1 MSQSLEPGTLRLWH
15 RHNEAKLTWNGVA
28 GTSGDEKRKPASGL
42 TEISFPVLTV
52 TPVGGVTEVGG
63 GEGYG
68 VNERGSSGRDKK
80 TVEGDEAL
88 ELRPA
93 AGLGFTAVTLNFRI
107 PKNSRQAVVLEAYR
121 GDALLETHILKA
133 ADMRGRS
140 KSDPLPLSFEAPVDR
155 LVFRADD
162 DSHFGLLAS
171 SFSVA
176 ALAAPA
182 PHVVS
187 VTPAKDATATP
198 AASVQLEFSTAMDRA
213 SVEAAFLLTTDAPPL
228 ADDAS
233 FINPPAF
240 DALKLTSMCE
250 GRWRVRNPNGAPVR
264 FTWDVAGQ
272 GEKGA
277 GVVPASADVFFYTS
291 GGSQTARLFADGKQQ
306 QVKASNPSTCGS
318 SVPVKGGFS
327 WQDGKHMVFTPDRP
341 LEEGVYFLQVSSAA
355 KSAQGQRLE
364 PFASSFTVARPAPLP
379 EPWRQATLS
388 GAGSASF
395 NPDNERFTLSVSG
408 ARSEHFVFQ
417 EATAD
422 ATLTARVNPL
432 VTTDAQA
439 KAGLMLR
446 QANAPESPFA
456 FLYLTLEGRV
466 VFEYS
471 GEQGNVQRVEG
482 GERANEAVY
491 LRLERKEEG
500 VYAYESDDG
509 MNWSLLTTVALSVS
523 SPFHLGLATATPDTQ
538 VQAQFEQVEVRV
550 QETPGEVQASFTATP
565 TSGQVP
571 LTVAFD
577 ASASVGE
584 NLTYQWDF
592 GDGSTGT
599 GQRISHIYEYATKY
613 GYFVVL
619 TVTDESGSS
628 TASRL
633 VHVQAPD
640 AGSPPSVDRSDPLSV
655 QQFAI
660 WHTQRFTAEYGVSK
674 LLEFVEPLEVGR
686 IESVTPDRSWVIYR
700 ERKLRADGTP
710 IGSNNFHLVNLDT
723 GDSTPLGKPDGLLID
738 FPYLSNDASMVG
750 FIGGDSDVYVMK
762 LSDMQPHRLIDIEDG
777 YLASGIRFRSNGS
790 ELGLISTYISDDHES
805 PDIALV
811 LRVSISS
818 RDVSMQDAVVGRIEP
833 EDLSEGFG
841 GLRWEGD
848 RLLWRF
854 EEAEGGPGQLRS
866 LGLLQ
871 AQQSGVLTLADRGFD
886 FSLPYEANIALG
898 VSRAYGV
905 GSHTGVDYYALDFN
919 LNNAPR
925 KDSDEGI
932 IISAV
937 SNANR
942 VIEASFN
949 STAENTQ
956 SSCDYNVHRS
966 NRIVLEHVSDAGD
979 LVFSRYVHLLYDSIP
994 SNLRITNTD
1003 LDIAGGQ
1010 AVGLL
1015 STTGCSSGPHLHFRA
1030 FVQEGGGKISIL
1042 PEPLDGYDNFQQ
1054 TSDNP
1059 YISQNTLEDLQM
1071 ASAFSLRQTQ
1081 QDSTSVMSGEEAGY
1095 DDAADALGTP
1105 TLDHDIKDMLTINS
1119 EEDLEVKVNVNY
1131 PGSTLFSQSPAE
1143 VVLRFRDDNKP
1154 QSSPQE
1160 HKRSRFLPV
1169 EAEKL
1174 ASAAQ
1179 QVSGSSSLTF
1189 KLEHDKI
1196 KSLGSAVTD
1205 TPLDLWLERQV
1216 AGGSL
1221 SVWPDNYPV
1230 AKTNAT
1236 DVFRN
1241 PVRVR
1246 VIDIAPSIGG
1256 LALDHDSDKDP
1267 ALHTINQPS
1276 DCQVAVTVS
1285 GKGISK
1291 FSVTLPNGDVETE
1304 DNSASIDKRVITYTS
1319 EPMLLEDGDY
1329 AITVDVTMD
1338 DGSRNA
1344 GQVVTEKR
1352 KFKVEEG
1359 ACAIRLEAG
1368 GTRID
1373 DGTVPELGKV
1383 NANPQQ
1389 CEGPTELSV
1398 DLKAYTAAG
1407 IIADTISLDSS
1418 KASSAANTSAS
1429 VEASGMFGAGTH
1441 TVTAEA
1447 TKGSS
1452 AVNVSGAFQIGELEC
1467 HTDDSLPPVPG
1478 PGQAG
1483 GKYPPLKMTQ
1493 YTPKVRPQPASYGGG
1508 WGCFGNCAWGG
1519 GGGWGGWAWGLGGF
1533 GLSQTP
1539 VAKTFGDPHITT
1551 ADGVS
1556 YSTMKLGEFVYARS
1570 TLPGGVE
1577 VQARQTRLPNFAD
1590 WASFNT
1596 GAAVGAGGHVF
1607 EVRLPESRKQG
1618 DSLILLIDGEVA
1630 ELPPGRYTFDDA
1642 FVEIKAGNEL
1652 VVYYAE
1658 PGIEPDVYNSTATR
1672 VRVGAMTENA
1682 LVRPDPATDI
1692 LSLEISISTPPVGR
1706 YRGLFGTPDGNA
1718 DNEAALP
1725 DGRFPETWDGF
1736 IEGWRVTSKSE
1747 SLFTYAPGEGPE
1759 TYNLVQDAEMPAP
1772 EDLLGGDGGFIA
1784 QAEALLRDT
1793 CDADL
1798 AAVDPTFVRSVAIEL
1813 AAGRPAQHMVNSGIC
1828 LDEHVDGAGEP
1839 EVLLSGLRLEGRL
1852 SLADHPEIDVPG
1864 ASVTVYSPTLG
1875 LALCETA
1882 TFKGGRYA
1890 CGGSFSTPRA
1900 SNLELV
1906 YRITGRGAPI
1916 EHRTTVPTPA
1926 GGVWASQS
1934 KDFQISVERV
1944 LHLTG
1949 RVSYASGAPV
1959 ANARLQ
1965 VSGPAYLQAQADAF
1979 GFYDIYLPLPDGV
1992 TVGLLTLEA
2001 TEEDSRGY
2009 AKRQENLIL
2018 EARGVTEL
2026 ERDLQLEPDKQPEP
2040 DENANKR
2047 TLVFIGRVMN
2057 GYGNTSTGD
2066 VGAGGVPVT
2075 VSAPGYIEGDRCE
2088 AVTSSSGVYNGYFTC
2103 SAPLLS
2109 EEGFTATLTAH
2120 NFGGAT
2126 TASITVTPDDLPAKG
2141 ATTGKEVGDFTVRP
2155 TTLRV
2160 KGKVLV
2166 PGEVDAQVVIE
2177 ARAENKLVATIAAD
2191 TSLSGE
2197 YDTLLSL
2204 PNNAPRDLELSY
2216 KVTLKTP
2223 DGALNTTATKLVEKP
2238 GVVGVMEVEH
2248 DIAFATHRLVFV
2260 GKVVNTLEPSVGVAQ
2275 AKVDLVRVDTGAP
2288 LCTTTSDAD
2297 GFYTCPYEVLSPAPF
2312 PVRLQVSGRGTLSK
2326 DIQVDP
2332 SQANLSGVYPVVTHL
2347 PVAPATLLLTGEVLD
2362 SDALPVERAW
2372 VRVLASGASY
2382 DGYTDE
2388 RGRYRIV
2395 AALPDAQT
2403 SGALSYTTEYAS
2415 PMGRAETKGSQPF
2428 SVSRGQLEEVSADFR
2443 LAIAANIDYDRISI
2457 SGRLSNLTAP
2467 FAAASE
2473 QIDLLIEGSGPT
2485 ADFGTVC
2492 RTRTRERGY
2501 FDCGKLYGIT
2511 VPRRGAIELSYTPLL
2526 NGKPLA
2532 APVIERYTLTPS
2544 TTLVNELYPELSID
2558 PAMIKLSGQVIDLA
2572 NQPVPQA
2579 TVVVKDPVER
2589 RTKTDAQGAYDLYLP
2604 LPTAETSGTLRYW
2617 IEQSGVSTE
2626 LAEETYSL
2634 ASSAYEERARGTSQL
2649 SFNLFGRT
2657 LRFTG
2662 AALPASAPDSR
2673 LSDTTLVVSSPTEGL
2688 LCEAPLDAAGTYACS
2703 TFVTTPEAVDLEYT
2717 LRGAWGSATYKGQVA
2732 GGLFGNERTTA
2743 RNFEVPVTVLEF
2755 AGTVINDGGTLMS
2768 DAAVSVSGALNAKLT
2783 TDENGRFTTTA
2794 ILPDTLPTAELDVTV
2809 SQNGLVQ
2816 TEQFS
2821 LPLAA
2826 GTLNSSSK
2834 TLTFTQ
2840 RSVTLTGQLVNAF
2853 APSMTLPESD
2863 LTLHLAGAEVCRVA
2877 TDAGSTFTCPPL
2889 VLDSDAAL
2897 ELGFTGTGAWGGDGG
2912 VSLVASNEIPEAGT
2926 SAPINLTL
2934 GVRPT
2939 TVHLSGVVVDD
2950 RNNGLAGA
2958 TVRTSGAH
2966 NTVLTTAADGAY
2978 AVQFL
2983 VTDTGTLADLTV
2995 NVQYGTA
3002 GFFEQETLSL
3012 EVTENAL
3019 TEVTHDVTFAKRAL
3033 NLTGTLS
3040 NRHVPEMQLAE
3051 VDLEVWRGDTRV
3063 CATATRENGSYTCSD
3078 VVVETAPLELRVE
3091 TPNLWGSSAQTHT
3104 VPAAALA
3111 PVGGRG
3117 GYTLELLAD
3126 TTTFNVSGV
3135 VSNESGTFD
3144 GANVTI
3150 SGDLSAELNTNADGN
3165 YNGVFVLPTPR
3176 ASLNFI
3182 VEASDGR
3189 GMVSKAETVIPTPG
3203 QFNKVYLDL
3212 VLGQLEPGQKRWSR
3226 AGAAYALALAPNGD
3240 LYARVNEGVVALKPD
3255 GSKRWLYSQPR
3266 DADAHL
3272 AVAADGIIYTGD
3284 GSYGSDGLRALNS
3297 DGEELWRFNTG
3308 DGVHALA
3315 LGHHGEVYV
3324 AGTQNFYAL
3333 KSDGSVAWQV
3343 REAGI
3348 SRLAVGANG
3357 TIYAGAYGLS
3367 AWSPDGNFIWSAWLG
3382 GDVTSLS
3389 LSEDAIYVG
3398 SDWYEPQLQAFTPD
3412 GSTLWRTSFDE
3423 PVETL
3428 ALTDNSELLVGAG
3441 RLYALNAEG
3450 KELWTFAPAAPV
3462 TQLVVGDNANIY
3474 VAADKLYALVP
3485 GGDELWSFGDPDG
3498 TVRVD
3503 SLNLS
3508 DDGTL
3513 FIGADVLYAVNSSS
3527 SGLADSGWAR
3537 EGGGASNAYGLPHT
3551 RRLLRFRG
3559 SVVNQYTG
3567 ESAAHLYVSVEDEN
3581 GRQICS
3587 TYTDENGIYLC
3598 WAEAAP
3604 SALFI
3609 TYVLH
3614 LYSHEFEA

>member
-1 MSQSLEPGTLRLWH
+1 MPKRFLNCRLAVDASTENA
-15 RHNEAKLTWNGVA
+15 RKSCSVQRFA
-28 GTSGDEKRKPASGL
+28 GSAS
-42 TEISFPVLTV
+42 T
-52 TPVGGVTEVGG
+52 
-63 GEGYG
+63 
-68 VNERGSSGRDKK
+68 
-80 TVEGDEAL
+80 
-88 ELRPA
+88 
-93 AGLGFTAVTLNFRI
+93 
-107 PKNSRQAVVLEAYR
+107 
-121 GDALLETHILKA
+121 
-133 ADMRGRS
+133 
-140 KSDPLPLSFEAPVDR
+140 
-155 LVFRADD
+155 
-162 DSHFGLLAS
+162 AS

-198 AASVQLEFSTAMDRA
+198 AASVQLEFNTAMDRA
-213 SVEAAFLLTTDAPPL
+213 AVEAAFSLTTDAPPL

-233 FINPPAF
+233 FANPPAF
-240 DALKLTSMCE
+240 DTLKLTSMCE

-306 QVKASNPSTCGS
+306 QVKASNPSACGS
-318 SVPVKGGFS
+318 STPVKGGFS
-327 WQDGKHMVFTPDRP
+327 WRDDKHVVFTPDRP

-364 PFASSFTVARPAPLP
+364 PFVSSFTVARPAPLP

-388 GAGSASF
+388 GAGSAGF
-395 NPDNERFTLSVSG
+395 DPDNERFTLSVSG
-408 ARSEHFVFQ
+408 TRSEHFVFQ
-417 EATAD
+417 EATANV
-422 ATLTARVNPL
+422 TLTARVNPL
-432 VTTDAQA
+432 VTSDAQA

-491 LRLERKEEG
+491 LRLEGKEEG

-509 MNWSLLTTVALSVS
+509 MNWSLVTTVALSVS
-523 SPFHLGLATATPDTQ
+523 SPFNLGLATSSPNDQ

-550 QETPGEVQASFTATP
+550 QTPGEVQTSFTATP
-565 TSGQVP
+565 ATGEVP
-571 LTVAFD
+571 LTVTFD
-577 ASASVGE
+577 ASPSGE
-584 NLTYQWDF
+584 GVSWFF
-592 GDGSTGT
+592 GDGTTGSGVKAEHTYEAAGNYPAILAVDSGGEVSYKHMWVRVSPSTAPIPLPTIDRRNDPPSSHRANSIYNLNYIRSVGLNKLLDFADVDDMAGVAAFSWPQRTAALYTEIILDEEGGKSGIPSSDFVAVNLET
-599 GQRISHIYEYATKY
+599 GQKSRFANSPMNRGTSIAISSDARLIAYGTRGGEIYVYDTQTHRETLAFTPDVFDAEYY
-613 GYFVVL
+613 DV
-619 TVTDESGSS
+619 
-628 TASRL
+628 
-633 VHVQAPD
+633 
-640 AGSPPSVDRSDPLSV
+640 LSV
-655 QQFAI
+655 SFSPDDKEIAFFLNN
-660 WHTQRFTAEYGVSK
+660 T
-674 LLEFVEPLEVGR
+674 EVGSGGGEDTNIYKAKLDNLVVR
-686 IESVTPDRSWVIYR
+686 IQADKRNQTLANAEIVERGPVNVFHVHALIWWGDKVFVLNESTSVALEAQNTTLTAQAFGNTIRD
-700 ERKLRADGTP
+700 
-710 IGSNNFHLVNLDT
+710 VNLDF
-723 GDSTPLGKPDGLLID
+723 GLPVFEL
-738 FPYLSNDASMVG
+738 PWEND
-750 FIGGDSDVYVMK
+750 
-762 LSDMQPHRLIDIEDG
+762 
-777 YLASGIRFRSNGS
+777 
-790 ELGLISTYISDDHES
+790 
-805 PDIALV
+805 
-811 LRVSISS
+811 
-818 RDVSMQDAVVGRIEP
+818 
-833 EDLSEGFG
+833 
-841 GLRWEGD
+841 
-848 RLLWRF
+848 
-854 EEAEGGPGQLRS
+854 
-866 LGLLQ
+866 
-871 AQQSGVLTLADRGFD
+871 
-886 FSLPYEANIALG
+886 IALG
-898 VSRAYGV
+898 VSQGYIGDPSSSDGTHGGYPSFASGLYAE
-905 GSHTGVDYYALDFN
+905 SEWLKSYCFALDLTARSVDDDGLVLLAAAAGQVN
-919 LNNAPR
+919 EVR
-925 KDSDEGI
+925 SQTSG
-932 IISAV
+932 
-937 SNANR
+937 SN
-942 VIEASFN
+942 
-949 STAENTQ
+949 
-956 SSCDYNVHRS
+956 
-966 NRIVLEHVSDAGD
+966 
-979 LVFSRYVHLLYDSIP
+979 YVELLYEGLGRQRYFLHYRHVMYG
-994 SNLRITNTD
+994 SNWLSTG
-1003 LDIAGGQ
+1003 DIVQQGQ
-1010 AVGLL
+1010 PIALL
-1015 STTGCSSGPHLHFRA
+1015 SNSGTGGPHLHIQLNGPGTDRNSPSVLLEPFGGYGDGRSYVDTLSA
-1030 FVQEGGGKISIL
+1030 ESIYDQQNNRINSGTRLCKQEPFDI
-1042 PEPLDGYDNFQQ
+1042 
-1054 TSDNP
+1054 DNP
-1059 YISQNTLEDLQM
+1059 HSFSGDSGTHGDFHNGSSTLSVEGNFSSTNTLEDLQM

-1095 DDAADALGTP
+1095 DDAADALGTS
-1105 TLDHDIKDMLTINS
+1105 TSDHDIRDMLTINS
-1119 EEDLEVKVNVNY
+1119 EEDLEVKVDVAY

-1143 VVLRFRDDNKP
+1143 VTLRFRDDNKP

-1221 SVWPDNYPV
+1221 PVWPDNYPV

-1256 LALDHDSDKDP
+1256 LTLGYDSDEDP

-1338 DGSRNA
+1338 DGNRNA

-1373 DGTVPELGKV
+1373 DDTVPELGKV

-1407 IIADTISLDSS
+1407 IIADTISVDSS
-1418 KASSAANTSAS
+1418 KASSAANGSAS
-1429 VEASGMFGAGTH
+1429 AEASGMFGAGTH

-1447 TKGSS
+1447 AKGSS
-1452 AVNVSGAFQIGELEC
+1452 AVNVSGAFQIGESEC
-1467 HTDDSLPPVPG
+1467 HTDDSPPPVPG

-1493 YTPKVRPQPASYGGG
+1493 YTPKVRPQPTSYGGG

-1519 GGGWGGWAWGLGGF
+1519 GGGWGGWGWGLGGF

-1539 VAKTFGDPHITT
+1539 VAKTFGDPHVTT

-1570 TLPGGVE
+1570 TRPGGVE

-1596 GAAVGAGGHVF
+1596 GAAVGAGGHIF
-1607 EVRLPESRKQG
+1607 EIRLPESRKQG
-1618 DSLILLIDGEVA
+1618 DDLILLIDGEVA
-1630 ELPPGRYTFDDA
+1630 ELPPGRYTFGDA

-1658 PGIEPDVYNSTATR
+1658 PGIESDVYNSTATR

-1692 LSLEISISTPPVGR
+1692 LSLELSISTPPVGR
-1706 YRGLFGTPDGNA
+1706 YRGLFGTPDGDA

-1747 SLFTYAPGEGPE
+1747 SLFTYTPGEGPE

-1772 EDLLGGDGGFIA
+1772 EDLLGGDGNFIA

-1793 CDADL
+1793 CEANL
-1798 AAVDPTFVRSVAIEL
+1798 EAVDPTFVRSVAIEL
-1813 AAGRPAQHMVNSGIC
+1813 AAGRPAQHMVDSGIC

-1882 TFKGGRYA
+1882 TFGGGRYA

-1926 GGVWASQS
+1926 GGEWASQS
-1934 KDFQISVERV
+1934 KDFQVSVERV

-1959 ANARLQ
+1959 ANAMLQ

-1979 GFYDIYLPLPDGV
+1979 GFYDLYLPLPDGV

-2001 TEEDSRGY
+2001 TKEDSRGY
-2009 AKRQENLIL
+2009 AKRQENLLL

-2040 DENANKR
+2040 GENANKR
-2047 TLVFIGRVMN
+2047 TLVFIGRIMN
-2057 GYGNTSTGD
+2057 GYGNAGAGNI
-2066 VGAGGVPVT
+2066 GAGGVPVT

-2088 AVTSSSGVYNGYFTC
+2088 AVTSSSGIYNGYFTC
-2103 SAPLLS
+2103 SAPLLR

-2166 PGEVDAQVVIE
+2166 PGEVDAQIVIE
-2177 ARAENKLVATIAAD
+2177 ARAESRLVATIAAD

-2197 YDTLLSL
+2197 YDTFLSL
-2204 PNNAPRDLELSY
+2204 PNDAPRDLELSY

-2223 DGALNTTATKLVEKP
+2223 DGALDTTATKLIKNP
-2238 GVVGVMEVEH
+2238 GVVGVTEVNN
-2248 DIAFATHRLVFV
+2248 DVTFAAHRLVFV

-2275 AKVDLVRVDTGAP
+2275 AKIDLVRVDTGAP

-2326 DIQVDP
+2326 EIQVDP

-2415 PMGRAETKGSQPF
+2415 PMGRVETKGSQPF

-2443 LAIAANIDYDRISI
+2443 LEIAANIDYDRISI

-2589 RTKTDAQGAYDLYLP
+2589 RTKTNAQGAYDLYLP
-2604 LPTAETSGTLRYW
+2604 LPTAETSGTLRYR

-2634 ASSAYEERARGTSQL
+2634 ASSAYEERALGTSQL
-2649 SFNLFGRT
+2649 NFNLFGRT

-2662 AALPASAPDSR
+2662 AALPASAPDLR

-2688 LCEAPLDAAGTYACS
+2688 LCETPVGAAGAYACS
-2703 TFVTTPEAVDLEYT
+2703 TFLTTPEAVDLEYT
-2717 LRGAWGSATYKGQVA
+2717 LRGAWGSATYEGQVA
-2732 GGLFGNERTTA
+2732 GGLFGSERATA

-2755 AGTVINDGGTLMS
+2755 AGTVINDSGTLMS
-2768 DAAVSVSGALNAKLT
+2768 DAAVSVSRALNAKLT

-2877 TDAGSTFTCPPL
+2877 TDAGGTFNCPPL
-2889 VLDSDAAL
+2889 VLDSAAAL
-2897 ELGFTGTGAWGGDGG
+2897 ELGFTATGAWGSDGG
-2912 VSLVASNEIPEAGT
+2912 VSSVASSTIPDAGT
-2926 SAPINLTL
+2926 SAPVNLTL
-2934 GVRPT
+2934 GVKPT

-2950 RNNGLAGA
+2950 QNNGLAGA
-2958 TVRTSGAH
+2958 TVRTSGAY
-2966 NTVLTTAADGAY
+2966 NAALTTGADGAY
-2978 AVQFL
+2978 DVRFL
-2983 VTDTGTLADLTV
+2983 VTTTSAPVALTV
-2995 NVQYGTA
+2995 TVQYGTA

-3012 EVTENAL
+3012 EVAENAL
-3019 TEVTHDVTFAKRAL
+3019 TEVTHDVTFVKRAL
-3033 NLTGTLS
+3033 NLNGKVSSLNTL
-3040 NRHVPEMQLAE
+3040 EMQS
-3051 VDLEVWRGDTRV
+3051 G
-3063 CATATRENGSYTCSD
+3063 GSQN
-3078 VVVETAPLELRVE
+3078 APLANVQLVFHEQDQTVCTVTTDASGAFACPERVYERGGELELTYTVAGD
-3091 TPNLWGSSAQTHT
+3091 WGSSAVTPLKLT
-3104 VPAAALA
+3104 LPS
-3111 PVGGRG
+3111 VGERG
-3117 GYTLELLAD
+3117 GDSLALSVPLTFVTLSGTVYDEADAPLAD
-3126 TTTFNVSGV
+3126 AEVIARTGDRSQSQRTDAEGKYQLSFVITDEVLSLTF
-3135 VSNESGTFD
+3135 E
-3144 GANVTI
+3144 I
-3150 SGDLSAELNTNADGN
+3150 SAEKDLS
-3165 YNGVFVLPTPR
+3165 V
-3176 ASLNFI
+3176 
-3182 VEASDGR
+3182 
-3189 GMVSKAETVIPTPG
+3189 ETVEVTVDLDGGSVEQTQDIVVG
-3203 QFNKVYLDL
+3203 SLRQFFLTWGEKPSDL
-3212 VLGQLEPGQKRWSR
+3212 
-3226 AGAAYALALAPNGD
+3226 
-3240 LYARVNEGVVALKPD
+3240 
-3255 GSKRWLYSQPR
+3255 
-3266 DADAHL
+3266 DAHL
-3272 AVAADGIIYTGD
+3272 WLPSEMPYHISYRSKGSKIAEPFATLDRDDTS
-3284 GSYGSDGLRALNS
+3284 SYGPEIITLHKRQRAGTTYYAVYNYSGSPSLAGSGAKVEVRNKQETVTTVEAPERGSGDWWYVLALDGATGEITIVNELVSQFNPYWYGATDSALRVLRAE
-3297 DGEELWRFNTG
+3297 GAVQATG
-3308 DGVHALA
+3308 SRTGPLS
-3315 LGHHGEVYV
+3315 GYEVNV
-3324 AGTQNFYAL
+3324 E
-3333 KSDGSVAWQV
+3333 SV
-3343 REAGI
+3343 
-3348 SRLAVGANG
+3348 
-3357 TIYAGAYGLS
+3357 
-3367 AWSPDGNFIWSAWLG
+3367 
-3382 GDVTSLS
+3382 
-3389 LSEDAIYVG
+3389 
-3398 SDWYEPQLQAFTPD
+3398 
-3412 GSTLWRTSFDE
+3412 
-3423 PVETL
+3423 
-3428 ALTDNSELLVGAG
+3428 
-3441 RLYALNAEG
+3441 
-3450 KELWTFAPAAPV
+3450 
-3462 TQLVVGDNANIY
+3462 
-3474 VAADKLYALVP
+3474 
-3485 GGDELWSFGDPDG
+3485 
-3498 TVRVD
+3498 
-3503 SLNLS
+3503 
-3508 DDGTL
+3508 
-3513 FIGADVLYAVNSSS
+3513 
-3527 SGLADSGWAR
+3527 
-3537 EGGGASNAYGLPHT
+3537 
-3551 RRLLRFRG
+3551 
-3559 SVVNQYTG
+3559 TG
-3567 ESAAHLYVSVEDEN
+3567 E
-3581 GRQICS
+3581 
-3587 TYTDENGIYLC
+3587 
-3598 WAEAAP
+3598 
-3604 SALFI
+3604 
-3609 TYVLH
+3609 
-3614 LYSHEFEA
+3614 